1 MLRRLVVD
9 NFPRDPVC
17 HIFPMVPHGFLP
29 ALLDVVLAKLQNRNG
44 RVTTLRAE
52 RRPCPRNHTVRN
64 VWRAPVRDTFSAIDA
79 VFQICGDSYTF
90 RDICPRGHSVRNV
103 WRVSPVDSGAL
114 LGQQLGHLN
123 RQGRPSARERCPV
136 VAVSVPVG
144 GRLGSQRR
152 SGLPPGT
159 YFGTPAATA

>member
-1 MLRRLVVD
+1 M
-9 NFPRDPVC
+9 
-17 HIFPMVPHGFLP
+17 
-29 ALLDVVLAKLQNRNG
+29 
-44 RVTTLRAE
+44 
-52 RRPCPRNHTVRN
+52 RN
-64 VWRAPVRDTFSAIDA
+64 VWRAPFRDTFSAIDA
-79 VFQICGDSYTF
+79 VFQICGDSYNF

-152 SGLPPGT
+152 SGLPPRNLLRHARGYSLT
-159 YFGTPAATA
+159 SGRLSSVAGSAMHMKLPDDIGREAGIGRTRNRKELNVFRACSW